1 MQAEQGSLDRRLG
14 DFLLSEWLP
23 AIRST
28 IRATTYRAYES
39 HVRVH
44 LVPHLGDV
52 GLAELDARTIN
63 VMYGALIE
71 KLAPASVRRVHATL
85 HRALRDARRWGYV
98 TENVADFADPPKHR
112 PLDRELTTWTAAEL
126 RRFLDSVRG
135 DDLEALWVV
144 LATTGLRRGEALG
157 VRWGDIDLERG
168 ELAVR
173 QTIVAV
179 NHEVRVSTPK
189 TKRGRRVVAL
199 DAVTVAALERH
210 RPELW
215 SARDL
220 AFVDGGGQV
229 VHPSW
234 VSKRF
239 KALAAGAGLP
249 PIRLHDLRH
258 THATLALQ
266 AGIHPKIVSERLG
279 HSTVSLTLDVYSH
292 ALPHLQR
299 EAAAAVGR
307 LLWGD
312 N

>member
-1 MQAEQGSLDRRLG
+1 
-14 DFLLSEWLP
+14 
-23 AIRST
+23 
-28 IRATTYRAYES
+28 
-39 HVRVH
+39 
-44 LVPHLGDV
+44 V
-52 GLAELDARTIN
+52 GLRDRE
-63 VMYGALIE
+63 
-71 KLAPASVRRVHATL
+71 RR
-85 HRALRDARRWGYV
+85 RPRRS
-98 TENVADFADPPKHR
+98 PKHR
-112 PLDRELTTWTAAEL
+112 PLDRELTTWTAGEL

-144 LATTGLRRGEALG
+144 LATTGLRRGEALRL
-157 VRWGDIDLERG
+157 RWGDLDLERG

-199 DAVTVAALERH
+199 DEVTVAALARH
-210 RPELW
+210 RPEPW
-215 SARDL
+215 SASDP
-220 AFVDGGGQV
+220 AFVDGWGQV

-239 KALAAGAGLP
+239 KTLAAGAGLP
-249 PIRLHDLRH
+249 VIRLHDLRH

-279 HSTVSLTLDVYSH
+279 HSSVSLTLDVYSH